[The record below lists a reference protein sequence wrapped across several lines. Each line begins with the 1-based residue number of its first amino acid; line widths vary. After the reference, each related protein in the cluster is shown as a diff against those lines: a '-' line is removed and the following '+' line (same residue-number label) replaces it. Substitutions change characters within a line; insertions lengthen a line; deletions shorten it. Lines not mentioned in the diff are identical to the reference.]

1 MRVLISGASIAGPVL
16 AYWLN
21 RYGFGVTVV
30 ERAPAPRKTGGH
42 AVDLFRPAMQIVTK
56 MGLLEAIRAKVT
68 GTDVLVIN
76 REGAKPVSVD
86 LREVYTAVSDNHV
99 EIMRDDLSEIF
110 YDATRRDVE
119 YLFADSITSISDDG
133 DVGFEHGARRRF
145 DIVVGADGLHSN
157 VRALTFGPES
167 LFSTWIGAYLAV
179 VLVPDYLGLDGVMET
194 TGEVGRIVGV
204 YSAAHMDDARA
215 VFLFRTGEP
224 LDCHHRD
231 VPTQKLLLRRHFG
244 DMGWEVPGCWP
255 SWTTPRPS
263 ISTPSP
269 SCGLTPGRAVASH
282 WSGTRATAPA
292 RLSAA
297 APAWP
302 LSVPTP
308 WQESSPRTPP
318 ITLPHSPLTSAKLVT
333 MCGEAANSRSRRR
346 RRLCR
351 PADSTCGCSCTPHGW
366 STCCRRQ
373 CRRSQSAQVRQ
384 E

>member
-1 MRVLISGASIAGPVL
+1 
-16 AYWLN
+16 
-21 RYGFGVTVV
+21 
-30 ERAPAPRKTGGH
+30 
-42 AVDLFRPAMQIVTK
+42 
-56 MGLLEAIRAKVT
+56 
-68 GTDVLVIN
+68 
-76 REGAKPVSVD
+76 
-86 LREVYTAVSDNHV
+86 
-99 EIMRDDLSEIF
+99 MRDDLSEIF

-145 DIVVGADGLHSN
+145 DIIVGADGLHSN

-179 VLVPDYLGLDGVMET
+179 VSVPDYRGLDGVMET
-194 TGEVGRIVGV
+194 
-204 YSAAHMDDARA
+204 
-215 VFLFRTGEP
+215 TGEP

-292 RLSAA
+292 RP
-297 APAWP
+297 PAKLNP
-302 LSVPTP
+302 KGL
-308 WQESSPRTPP
+308 RLHDP
-318 ITLPHSPLTSAKLVT
+318 ITLK
-333 MCGEAANSRSRRR
+333 
-346 RRLCR
+346 
-351 PADSTCGCSCTPHGW
+351 DYTPMDAVGG
-366 STCCRRQ
+366 
-373 CRRSQSAQVRQ
+373 
-384 E
+384 